1 ISLPNSI
8 TIPRAHAWR
17 MQPRET
23 MYSPD
28 LDQARTRRLRSLT
41 GAPFSGPDSRSAA
54 LTSLMQQPHSMPRA
68 RRRDNQ
74 WNCGNKYGYCRRN
87 NQMRRRRDSSPYTVA
102 ASTPVSKTNHPNS
115 TNDQERFNKKEKA
128 GNGSQRHYN
137 AYKLRRLGSSERS
150 YYRHRRWEE
159 DEGYGNLMEFAGKS
173 AHIPFA

>member
-1 ISLPNSI
+1 
-8 TIPRAHAWR
+8 
-17 MQPRET
+17 
-23 MYSPD
+23 
-28 LDQARTRRLRSLT
+28 
-41 GAPFSGPDSRSAA
+41 
-54 LTSLMQQPHSMPRA
+54 MQQPHSMPRA

-74 WNCGNKYGYCRRN
+74 WNCRNKYGYCRRN
-87 NQMRRRRDSSPYTVA
+87 NQMRRRRDSSPHTVA